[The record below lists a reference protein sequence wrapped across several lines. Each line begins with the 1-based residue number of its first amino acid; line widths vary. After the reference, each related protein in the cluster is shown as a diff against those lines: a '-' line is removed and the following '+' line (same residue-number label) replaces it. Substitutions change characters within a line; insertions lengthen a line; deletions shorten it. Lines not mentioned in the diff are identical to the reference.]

1 MLQVCPRVPRY
12 FLGQQLKLPAPA
24 PRWRL
29 TSAPRTGRSPGEAAE
44 LDSFAASLAAAGWSD
59 AYDRVSGNV
68 YYYHTDVRTT
78 WANQLDAEALGQPAN
93 LSRGRGGSRSRSRS
107 RKEPEINV
115 ARRPGWAG

>member
-1 MLQVCPRVPRY
+1 MALD
-12 FLGQQLKLPAPA
+12 LGELRQNSRFAALRAQDEAEA
-24 PRWRL
+24 ER
-29 TSAPRTGRSPGEAAE
+29 EAAE

-59 AYDRVSGNV
+59 AYDRNSGNV